1 MIAIILEWILGCV
14 LLARNL
20 ARWGCRLGFP
30 DLACETLDAIEW
42 PPHRRR
48 LEIEWLPESVMRAV
62 GFYRKLRCQVFD
74 ALVVNA
80 VDLGR
85 LCPSQ

>member
-48 LEIEWLPESVMRAV
+48 LEIEWLPEFGHAGS
-62 GFYRKLRCQVFD
+62 
-74 ALVVNA
+74 
-80 VDLGR
+80 R
-85 LCPSQ
+85 LLSQIEVPSL